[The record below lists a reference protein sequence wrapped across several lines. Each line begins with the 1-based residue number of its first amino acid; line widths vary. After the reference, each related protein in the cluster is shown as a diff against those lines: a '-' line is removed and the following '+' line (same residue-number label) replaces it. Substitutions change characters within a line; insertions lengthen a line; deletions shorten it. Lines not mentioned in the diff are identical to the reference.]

1 MFVEFIPASM
11 RFSSLFKGALAAALI
26 LSPLLGAMPA
36 QAEISKPA
44 ESTTTTEIQTS
55 QPAQSSI
62 LDIAKSNENFS
73 TFVAAIQ
80 AAGLEKVLSSDGQ
93 FTVFVPTNEAFAKLS
108 EGQLEALLKP
118 ENKNQLISILTYHVV
133 PATVTS
139 AEIQP
144 GAVTTVEGRSLQ
156 LAIVDSKV
164 KVNQATVIATDIK
177 ARNGVIHIIDSVIIP
192 SVQ

>member
-1 MFVEFIPASM
+1 MH
-11 RFSSLFKGALAAALI
+11 FSSLFKGSLTAAFI

-44 ESTTTTEIQTS
+44 ESTTTTTEIKTS
-55 QPAQSSI
+55 QPSQSSI

-80 AAGLEKVLSSDGQ
+80 AAGLEKVLSGDGQ